1 MAVRLV
7 RNSLANIAS
16 KVWGIIALYVFVPI
30 WIKFLGVE
38 GYGIISFYTILMTII
53 HFADMGLS
61 ATLTREFAREST
73 DLEYRGKLLRT
84 FELVYFAIALL
95 VFVVLFFG
103 SGFIV
108 DAFLKSDTVPRE
120 TLIRHMRLM
129 AGIVSVNFIFLLYI
143 GGLAGLQKQVLSNT
157 LTISYSFSRSVLVLI
172 PLALVPKVGTF
183 LIWQLFSLVVIFFI
197 TRHLLWKAVRTE
209 GTQYGFH
216 PELFRTLWKFSL
228 GMMLMSLISALNT
241 QLDKLITGHLLDLR
255 SLGYYSLAATVGQAV
270 YYIVGPIGQA
280 FYPEL
285 TRMISVGEREQSRKQ
300 FLLYSY
306 IVAVIA
312 GAIGLNL
319 IFYMPEFLSIWTGKS
334 EAVPMIIVPATFLVV
349 AYIFVSFQTPPYFLA
364 LAEGNIKINTL
375 LCLIQGLIIIP
386 GVWILTRDMGLRGT
400 AIPYCVV
407 NIAATFV
414 LAILVF
420 RKFMPGVTWAWFMR
434 TFLPL
439 LGMLPVVGLGHYAI
453 CHLFESD
460 MLRLC
465 FGALLG
471 AALMGVL
478 AIPIFRNLRKK

>member
-197 TRHLLWKAVRTE
+197 SRHLLWKAVRTE

-216 PELFRTLWKFSL
+216 PELFRTLWIFSL

-312 GAIGLNL
+312 GAIGLTL

-364 LAEGNIKINTL
+364 LA
-375 LCLIQGLIIIP
+375 
-386 GVWILTRDMGLRGT
+386 VWILTRDMGLRGT